1 MMMTYVTKHARVMSS
16 KQRVLMAKALLL
28 DGDRARAEQLY
39 NEVIARHDSYLMQ
52 GEVET
57 DIELM
62 KRLLEGQNESQNQG
76 ISQN

>member
-1 MMMTYVTKHARVMSS
+1 MSS

-28 DGDRARAEQLY
+28 DGDRARAAQLY